1 MSHFAHHTHYEG
13 YPSHENS
20 LRVDTSV
27 EPRREYRGVTRISN
41 LIVEN
46 DQLKRKLQHQNSS
59 LASVN
64 AEIAKYDTVV
74 EENTQLKLQNQFLR
88 EQIKNNSAMQNP
100 LKANDKLLKEI
111 ESLREELGTV
121 KGKKDRL
128 DIMYDGAKKDI
139 NTLKDS
145 IKKYEDIIERKDD
158 KIVQLNK
165 LITIEKQE
173 TLKHKLMCQ
182 NYVIQIKKLEK
193 SHGSQETHESSQKN
207 DEEEEDVEEEV
218 EEAEKEAN
226 EEINN
231 KSTPITSPKKK
242 DMDTDDEDHDN
253 GSDKGEETDD
263 EKEEKEEKK
272 SSNKED
278 KTEDKTDDEF

>member
-1 MSHFAHHTHYEG
+1 MNYIMSHFAHHTHYEG

-158 KIVQLNK
+158 KIVQFIDKNSRAGISSTQ
-165 LITIEKQE
+165 LILI
-173 TLKHKLMCQ
+173 
-182 NYVIQIKKLEK
+182 IIG
-193 SHGSQETHESSQKN
+193 SHGVLLIILFVASLGGFL
-207 DEEEEDVEEEV
+207 
-218 EEAEKEAN
+218 
-226 EEINN
+226 
-231 KSTPITSPKKK
+231 STLGNQILNGTSMFSAGIP
-242 DMDTDDEDHDN
+242 
-253 GSDKGEETDD
+253 
-263 EKEEKEEKK
+263 
-272 SSNKED
+272 
-278 KTEDKTDDEF
+278 

>member
-207 DEEEEDVEEEV
+207 DEEEDVEEEV